1 MPWQRC
7 VSGALYL
14 ALTVL
19 LVACGD
25 GGSINDVNPNAARTT
40 TPTDGPDSFLLFPNP
55 QKQDDGTLQIA
66 TAAYATAYYEAIDPS
81 NERDTLSKF
90 KAKNGFGTA
99 GGALGEV
106 SVIVGDQ
113 RDLGY
118 GRRMTGRQN
127 ADGSL
132 AFVVENYLVGAY
144 GPYSPLNVEAAIYPE
159 AKWHVGTNGIEFSPG
174 YDPNCTGALAPAPN
188 PTNARVCATNFVKFY
203 TFDPITGARLTMVN
217 LDGRGYKAMPTVCS
231 SCHGGRADPLTPAA
245 GSFSGRALFAKLMN
259 LKSKDDLGGSVGGV
273 RGDIAAQL
281 HPFEPASFDFATVP
295 AFTRAMQEAKIK
307 TINQMVLCSMPLAA
321 ATGHAEDACRINPP
335 GRPAAIDNEYQG
347 TAAAHLKDMYGGNGM
362 PQGTSNATDLWVP
375 TTAQGGNVPW
385 STAQSALYLNSQAE
399 SCRVCH
405 LLRGSV
411 NQSDID
417 FADFTKFN
425 GYGDRIKAHVL
436 DRGNM
441 PLAKLINDK
450 FWSTPSIYNPML
462 TFITGYT
469 DPVSATQPFAAM
481 GGLRPGRPVADPG
494 PHRVVQQSSSTLSAA
509 MSLFSTGYQWSIVTD
524 PVGGATITNAN
535 TSTATLNTA
544 GNGTYVIQLIT
555 SRGTTLSTPVTVN
568 VVVNSALTYNPAAL
582 RFADIKAILQTGG
595 GGCTGC
601 HTPSNGDAGV
611 PPIWYTNYDRNADGA
626 SDVAGGTNVLDNQ
639 WFYRELR
646 GRINFTDWVA
656 SPLLRK
662 PSGNHHNGGLL
673 TGFNTALTPG
683 AAGRE
688 DYDKILGWIMN
699 GAPE

>member
-1 MPWQRC
+1 MRWQRG
-7 VSGALYL
+7 VSLGLGL
-14 ALTVL
+14 VLSWL

-25 GGSINDVNPNAARTT
+25 GGSAVDVDPNAARTT

-66 TAAYATAYYEAIDPS
+66 EAAYATAYYEAVDPN
-81 NERDTLSKF
+81 NERDTLAKF
-90 KAKNGFGTA
+90 KAVNGFGTA

-127 ADGSL
+127 ADGTL

-144 GPYSPLNVEAAIYPE
+144 GPYSPLNLEAAIYPE

-174 YDPNCTGALAPAPN
+174 YDNNCTAADP
-188 PTNARVCATNFVKFY
+188 RCSTNFVKFY
-203 TFDPITGARLTMVN
+203 TFDPVTGARLSMVN

-245 GSFSGRALFAKLMN
+245 GSPTGKALFAKLMN
-259 LKSKDDLGGSVGGV
+259 SASKADYAGGNVGGV
-273 RGDIAAQL
+273 RGDIGAQL
-281 HPFEPASFDFATVP
+281 HPFEPASFDFSTLP

-307 TINQMVLCSMPLAA
+307 TINKMVLCSMPNAGA
-321 ATGHAEDACRINPP
+321 ATGDDACR
-335 GRPAAIDNEYQG
+335 RTAIFNEYQG
-347 TAAAHLKDMYGGNGM
+347 TAATHLKDMYGGAADTLANAA
-362 PQGTSNATDLWVP
+362 TSLTDSYVENSWTV
-375 TTAQGGNVPW
+375 A
-385 STAQSALYLNSQAE
+385 SQSNLYLNVQAN

-405 LLRGSV
+405 LLRGTG
-411 NQSDID
+411 NQNDID
-417 FADFTKFN
+417 FETFTKFDA
-425 GYGDRIKAHVL
+425 YSDRIKAHVL

-441 PLAKLINDK
+441 PLSKLINDK
-450 FWSTPSIYNPML
+450 FWATPNIYNAMATYL
-462 TFITGYT
+462 TSKGFTGT
-469 DPVSATQPFAAM
+469 STA
-481 GGLRPGRPVADPG
+481 PGRPVADPG
-494 PHRVVQQSSSTLSAA
+494 PNRVVQQSTSTLSAA

-535 TSTATLNTA
+535 SSTATLTTA

-568 VVVNSALTYNPAAL
+568 VVVNSALTYNPTAL
-582 RFADIKAILQTGG
+582 RFADIKAILQEPTRPSGA
-595 GGCTGC
+595 CTSC
-601 HTPSNGDAGV
+601 HVASAGNAGV
-611 PPIWYTNYDRNADGA
+611 PPIWYTDIDRNGN
-626 SDVAGGTNVLDNQ
+626 GGVEVTNNKTDDDNH
-639 WFYRELR
+639 WFYKELR
-646 GRINFTDWVA
+646 GRINFADWAA

-662 PSGNHHNGGLL
+662 PSGNHHNGGLH
-673 TGFNTALTPG
+673 TRFNISAQPPG
-683 AAGRE
+683 HADRE

>member
-1 MPWQRC
+1 
-7 VSGALYL
+7 
-14 ALTVL
+14 
-19 LVACGD
+19 
-25 GGSINDVNPNAARTT
+25 
-40 TPTDGPDSFLLFPNP
+40 
-55 QKQDDGTLQIA
+55 
-66 TAAYATAYYEAIDPS
+66 
-81 NERDTLSKF
+81 
-90 KAKNGFGTA
+90 
-99 GGALGEV
+99 
-106 SVIVGDQ
+106 
-113 RDLGY
+113 
-118 GRRMTGRQN
+118 
-127 ADGSL
+127 
-132 AFVVENYLVGAY
+132 
-144 GPYSPLNVEAAIYPE
+144 
-159 AKWHVGTNGIEFSPG
+159 
-174 YDPNCTGALAPAPN
+174 
-188 PTNARVCATNFVKFY
+188 
-203 TFDPITGARLTMVN
+203 
-217 LDGRGYKAMPTVCS
+217 
-231 SCHGGRADPLTPAA
+231 
-245 GSFSGRALFAKLMN
+245 
-259 LKSKDDLGGSVGGV
+259 
-273 RGDIAAQL
+273 
-281 HPFEPASFDFATVP
+281 
-295 AFTRAMQEAKIK
+295 
-307 TINQMVLCSMPLAA
+307 
-321 ATGHAEDACRINPP
+321 
-335 GRPAAIDNEYQG
+335 
-347 TAAAHLKDMYGGNGM
+347 
-362 PQGTSNATDLWVP
+362 
-375 TTAQGGNVPW
+375 
-385 STAQSALYLNSQAE
+385 
-399 SCRVCH
+399 VCH